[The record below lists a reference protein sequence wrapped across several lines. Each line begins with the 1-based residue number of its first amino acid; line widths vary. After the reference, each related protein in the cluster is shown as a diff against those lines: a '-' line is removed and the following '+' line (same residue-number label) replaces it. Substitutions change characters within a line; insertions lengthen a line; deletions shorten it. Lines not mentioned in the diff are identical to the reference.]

1 MASARSKVHDQHSGL
16 SRSDGDGDD
25 QLPTSDNDCDTLIL
39 AHVDGILLRSLRC
52 DVVAFMTR
60 ATKAL
65 DWHQTPPDPAVEHM
79 LLTNPH
85 GEQGEPAARVR

>member
-1 MASARSKVHDQHSGL
+1 MGSARSKVPDPYGGIIQ
-16 SRSDGDGDD
+16 
-25 QLPTSDNDCDTLIL
+25 NNCDTLIL
-39 AHVDGILLRSLRC
+39 AQVDGILLRPLRC

-65 DWHQTPPDPAVEHM
+65 DGHQTPPDPAVEHM

-85 GEQGEPAARVR
+85 GEQGEPVARVR